1 MKTKLALSLTLI
13 ALSFNAYSSNW
24 PSQPIK
30 LISAYPP
37 GGPTDVMARLL
48 AEPLSKK
55 LGGTVIVEN
64 KPGAAGNIGT
74 TYVAR
79 SKPDGYN
86 ILLVTSGSMAVNP
99 FLFKNLSYDPQKDF
113 EPIIQISK
121 IPLVLEINPNTKLD
135 NPQQYIDYVKQHP
148 GQVTYASAS
157 IGTPQHLAGAL
168 FAKDLNVDMRHIP
181 YQGAGPAVNDLAGGH
196 VFSMFD
202 ILASSIPFLQ
212 NKRLKALAVTTKD
225 RSPLLPHVPTLHESG
240 VENFDFYAWHG
251 IVAPAGTPKEIIN
264 KYNTAFNE
272 IFQDPDFQKKW
283 SAIGSDVVGG
293 SPDDFAQLI
302 DSERERTEAIIK
314 DSGIELE

>member
-1 MKTKLALSLTLI
+1 MKTKFALSLMLMSI
-13 ALSFNAYSSNW
+13 AFNAYSSNW

-86 ILLVTSGSMAVNP
+86 ILLVTSGSMTVNP
-99 FLFKNLSYDPQKDF
+99 FLFNNLSYDPQKDF

-135 NPQQYIDYVKQHP
+135 SPQQYIDYAKQHP

-168 FAKDLNVDMRHIP
+168 FAKELNLDMRHIP

-212 NKRLKALAVTTKD
+212 NDRLKALAITTKD

-240 VENFDFYAWHG
+240 VDGFDYYAWHG

-283 SAIGSDVVGG
+283 NAIGSDVVGG
-293 SPDDFAQLI
+293 SPDRFSQLI
-302 DSERERTEAIIK
+302 ETERARTEVIIK
-314 DSGIELE
+314 DSGIKLE

>member
-1 MKTKLALSLTLI
+1 MKTKLAWAIALT

-86 ILLVTSGSMAVNP
+86 ILLVTSGSMSVNP
-99 FLFKNLSYDPQKDF
+99 FLFKNLSYNPQKDF

-121 IPLVLEINPNTKLD
+121 IPLVLEVNPNTKLD
-135 NPQQYIDYVKQHP
+135 NTSQYIEHAKQNP
-148 GQVTYASAS
+148 DQVTYASAS

-168 FAKDLNVDMRHIP
+168 FAKELNLDMRHIP

-212 NKRLKALAVTTKD
+212 NNRLKALAVTTKD
-225 RSPLLPHVPTLHESG
+225 RSPLLPHIPTLHESG
-240 VENFDFYAWHG
+240 VPNFDYYAWHG

-272 IFQDPDFQKKW
+272 IFQDPEFQKKW

-293 SPDDFAQLI
+293 TPESFTELI
-302 DSERERTEAIIK
+302 NSETKRAEEIIK
-314 DSGIELE
+314 DSAIELE

>member
-13 ALSFNAYSSNW
+13 ALSFNAYSSSW

-86 ILLVTSGSMAVNP
+86 ILLVTSGSMTVNP
-99 FLFKNLSYDPQKDF
+99 YLFKNLSYNPQKDF

-135 NPQQYIDYVKQHP
+135 SPQQYIDYAKQHP

-168 FAKDLNVDMRHIP
+168 FAKELNLDMRHIP

-212 NKRLKALAVTTKD
+212 NDRLKALAITTKD

-293 SPDDFAQLI
+293 SPNDFAQLI
-302 DSERERTEAIIK
+302 ESERERTEAIIK